1 MIHIMNDFQML
12 RYWTMSPKQSS
23 KGAHPDGPSLRG
35 GASPAF
41 LLAQVG
47 AHAAAK
53 FAERL
58 GPLGLTPA
66 HLGSLRVIAAS
77 AGSSQQEVAERLGMF
92 PSRLVALVDELQ
104 DRGLVERREN
114 ARDRRTYMLQVTPQG
129 TQLLQSIGRVAR
141 EHQDALLAA
150 LITEERDLL
159 ASLLLRVADQ
169 QGLRRGVHPGFERL
183 RLQGGRAP
191 RSTDESKS
199 VR

>member
-1 MIHIMNDFQML
+1 M
-12 RYWTMSPKQSS
+12 TAKQSS
-23 KGAHPDGPSLRG
+23 RNAGPDGQRRLD

-58 GPLGLTPA
+58 GPIGLTPA
-66 HLGSLRVIAAS
+66 HVGSLRVIAVS

-104 DRGLVERREN
+104 DRGLVERLEN
-114 ARDRRTYMLQVTPQG
+114 PRDRRIYLLQLTTRGQEV
-129 TQLLQSIGRVAR
+129 LQSIGRVAR

-150 LITEERDLL
+150 LNMEERDLL

-169 QGLRRGVHPGFERL
+169 QGLRPGVHPGFARL
-183 RLQGGRAP
+183 RPGTSRAS
-191 RSTDESKS
+191 RATDEPKTVS
-199 VR
+199 

>member
-1 MIHIMNDFQML
+1 M
-12 RYWTMSPKQSS
+12 TPKQSS
-23 KGAHPDGPSLRG
+23 TDAQPQNQRRRE

-66 HLGSLRVIAAS
+66 HVGSLRIIAAS
-77 AGSSQQEVAERLGMF
+77 GGASQQEVAGRLGMF
-92 PSRLVALVDELQ
+92 PSRFVALVDELE
-104 DRGLVERREN
+104 DRGLVRRLEN
-114 ARDRRTYMLQVTPQG
+114 PRDRRVYLLEVTPQAKEV
-129 TQLLQSIGRVAR
+129 LQAVGRVAR

-150 LITEERDLL
+150 LNAEERDIL

-169 QGLRRGVHPGFERL
+169 QGLRPGVHPGFARL
-183 RLQGGRAP
+183 RPDGRRASRTP
-191 RSTDESKS
+191 GEPKAAS
-199 VR
+199 